1 MVNAGRILIMPRG
14 EWDAL
19 TSYNML
25 DLVTKNGVAY
35 LAKQANVGQDPA
47 LDTTMTYWQTFGSAV
62 VPDND
67 TIIYDGDGDL
77 AVNLDGTTLKYDAVN
92 SYIKVAIDGVTLKYD
107 SVNGYIYADVSTSLA
122 GLDDVQLTSIQNGQI
137 IAYNSTSQKFV
148 NIDLP
153 VGGGSKIKVTTAEAT
168 LYGQTVTLSDGVTT
182 LSGTFSNSGEYTFE
196 GVELT
201 GNLTISSSDGND
213 RATRTLTVQYYSSYA
228 VALAFFEATVTV
240 TFPYTEGASCSISD
254 GVTTIAA
261 TGSPMAFSIP
271 NAGTWT
277 ATVTLD
283 GASKTDTVTITT
295 DGQTEAL
302 TIAYGT
308 INVTYDNDFRGVSI
322 TCTQGGT
329 TITKTA
335 PSGGNTMEF
344 YPPTT
349 GTWVIEGT
357 VGGSPYSTSVT
368 VSSLSTAVPAN
379 LETIPDGS
387 TKTPTDDVGIWL
399 ACAGIKDKAYTT
411 LSQVIGDS
419 ETFNALLGDSNACA
433 YMARSTTFATT
444 LCADQYSMNLIGQYD
459 TACDALL
466 SDATW
471 ASAIANSTYFESV
484 LNVKV
489 PIMTSNTTPEGE
501 ANQSSFYANDNF
513 KAWAAFAPKSA
524 RSNGWIPN
532 ASEDSGTPWIQY
544 KFTSPVKVN
553 MVTTDNGQS
562 TVRTFTTKLEGSNDD
577 GATFDVIDTSIV
589 VVDDGTTRT
598 FAFANDTAYSL
609 YRLTYLTNTGTSWN
623 IGNGLKLQ
631 FYGRTTSSEKVHGAN
646 GESAYILD
654 GGSPVTITDPSTL
667 NAGTYTVYSTVAKD
681 ASNLSNDYSKTVR
694 ICPNTKEIVVRPDN
708 ALYWWGY
715 KTNDVVGTPNGV
727 NFRSTWTSANNAQ
740 FNTYDITIST
750 PVSGTCGSCM
760 STTTAYQMSKLNAVA
775 KSNSTQ
781 GSVNI
786 CTNASWLIAA
796 DGTPNVNGNVS
807 LADTSNAMQLFT
819 ATATDPTRSCY
830 VCIDVFGNSV
840 ANNASIYAV
849 WYE

>member
-25 DLVTKNGVAY
+25 DLVTENGVAY

-62 VPDND
+62 VPDGD
-67 TIIYDGDGDL
+67 TIIYDGNGDL

-201 GNLTISSSDGND
+201 GNLTISSTDGND
-213 RATRTLTVQYYSSYA
+213 RATRTLTVQYYSSYT

-283 GASKTDTVTITT
+283 GATLPTQSAIITT

-302 TIAYGT
+302 TFSVGT
-308 INVTYDNDFRGVSI
+308 INLTYDNDFRGTTI
-322 TCTQGGT
+322 TCAKGGT
-329 TITKTA
+329 TMSKTA
-335 PSGGNTMEF
+335 PGSGNTMVF
-344 YPPTT
+344 YPTETGSWTIT
-349 GTWVIEGT
+349 GTVSGT
-357 VGGSPYSTSVT
+357 PYSTTANVT
-368 VSSLSTAVPAN
+368 SLSTPVSVN

-387 TKTPTDDVGIWL
+387 TTTPTDDIQKWL

-411 LSQVIGDS
+411 LNEVLADS
-419 ETFNALLGDSNACA
+419 ETYNALLGDSNACA
-433 YMARSTTFATT
+433 YMKRSTTWSTDI
-444 LCADQYSMNLIGQYD
+444 CASQYAMNLLGQYD

-466 SDATW
+466 SDSTW

-489 PIMTSNTTPEGE
+489 PVMTSNTTPEG
-501 ANQSSFYANDNF
+501 Q
-513 KAWAAFAPKSA
+513 AFAGSRESA
-524 RSNGWIPN
+524 AYRSFDGANEGWYPSSDGN
-532 ASEDSGTPWIQY
+532 AYVGY
-544 KFTSPVKVN
+544 KFTNPTIINKVWFK
-553 MVTTDNGQS
+553 VWADTAS
-562 TVRTFTTKLEGSNDD
+562 RTFNVSFKGSNDGITWEEITTFSLTLPSSSDYQTGQIYHSFVNDQAYTYYRCDSYYYYSGSD
-577 GATFDVIDTSIV
+577 G
-589 VVDDGTTRT
+589 
-598 FAFANDTAYSL
+598 YE
-609 YRLTYLTNTGTSWN
+609 
-623 IGNGLKLQ
+623 LQ
-631 FYGRTTSSEKVHGAN
+631 FYGRASSSEKIHGGN
-646 GESAYILD
+646 PTYDSFYRIVD
-654 GGSPVTITDPSTL
+654 GNNVPVTDPSL
-667 NAGTYTVYSTVAKD
+667 LDAGTYTIYSNGLAKD
-681 ASNLSNDYSKTVR
+681 PDNLSNDYGKTVR
-694 ICPNTKEIVVRPDN
+694 ICPNTKEILVRPDN
-708 ALYWWGY
+708 SLYWYGVMLNGCEEMSA
-715 KTNDVVGTPNGV
+715 TNG
-727 NFRSTWTSANNAQ
+727 WTGATFNSPTFNAQ
-740 FNTYDITIST
+740 NVYAQAGGSGIGGGIGSKYPMTMTALHAIGLGTQ
-750 PVSGTCGSCM
+750 VSGHGAYISYYSSKAPESATENTL
-760 STTTAYQMSKLNAVA
+760 STTREHKVVTASGSYYVFGY
-775 KSNSTQ
+775 SNS
-781 GSVNI
+781 GSTV
-786 CTNASWLIAA
+786 
-796 DGTPNVNGNVS
+796 
-807 LADTSNAMQLFT
+807 
-819 ATATDPTRSCY
+819 RS
-830 VCIDVFGNSV
+830 ITLD
-840 ANNASIYAV
+840 AL
-849 WYE
+849 WTE